1 MTRVSWITLTLSVV
15 LTSPVFA
22 AGIDMTW
29 DNCAADGGTSDIVF
43 DCATYGGTAQLF
55 GSWISDVEIQQFH
68 TLELIIDLQADA
80 PDLPP
85 FWDFFPGCNWQ
96 VLLDTDSFDPVCA
109 SYRRPWGQYPP
120 GGWEIPL
127 AYYPHFGGVAN
138 RGRFVGTI
146 YRTIR
151 TAILADRPYF
161 AFILQIWN
169 DFQCEGCT
177 TPVVLVFNQATLL
190 SDTLP
195 PVVIT
200 NPGQLSNCATTSG
213 GGGVPCGATPATHKT
228 WGALKTLY
236 R

>member
-1 MTRVSWITLTLSVV
+1 MKRIIWITVTLP
-15 LTSPVFA
+15 LLLASPVFA
-22 AGIDMTW
+22 AGIDLSW
-29 DNCAADGGTSDIVF
+29 DDCAADGGTSDIVF
-43 DCATYGGTAQLF
+43 DCVTYGGSEELF
-55 GSWISDVEIQQFH
+55 GSWVSDVTIQQFH

-96 VLLDTDSFDPVCA
+96 AAISSEVFEPSCET
-109 SYRRPWGQYPP
+109 YRRPWPFP
-120 GGWEIPL
+120 EGGSGIPL
-127 AYYPHFGGVAN
+127 VYYPHFGGVPN
-138 RGRFVGTI
+138 RGRIYSMI
-146 YRTIR
+146 YRDVR
-151 TAILADRPYF
+151 TAIYANIPYF
-161 AFILQIWN
+161 AFRLQIWN
-169 DFQCEGCT
+169 DFQCAGCT

-190 SDTLP
+190 SDDLP

-213 GGGVPCGATPATHKT
+213 GGGIPCGATPVTHKT